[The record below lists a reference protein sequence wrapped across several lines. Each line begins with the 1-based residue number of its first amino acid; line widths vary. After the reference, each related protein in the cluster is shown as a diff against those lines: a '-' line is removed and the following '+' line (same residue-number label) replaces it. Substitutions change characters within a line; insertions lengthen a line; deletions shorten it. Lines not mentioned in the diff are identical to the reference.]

1 MSLIASLANIRCH
14 TCRFAP
20 SQREAT
26 LAPILKPCTLS
37 FTVSRNEGH
46 GTRVNCNMSDLCLN
60 VSPHSIAV
68 IQKSV
73 QAFLDSMAIKE
84 AMAQGP
90 DSTEKYG
97 SKNKLKKYLSF
108 SLRFTMNRTMIQS
121 VMKRLRIN
129 EPKLKPN
136 FQLNRAPGGG

>member
-84 AMAQGP
+84 AMAQGR
-90 DSTEKYG
+90 DST
-97 SKNKLKKYLSF
+97 KKYCFNNHFKDLLSS
-108 SLRFTMNRTMIQS
+108 SLRFTMNRTKIQ
-121 VMKRLRIN
+121 L
-129 EPKLKPN
+129 
-136 FQLNRAPGGG
+136 